1 MGAQDASS
9 KASVGQPGAAELEYY
24 VLTGSDSGPEVG
36 FEEIS
41 LKRVCELGCDATR
54 GKYDILAKSTR
65 FAQ

>member
-1 MGAQDASS
+1 VHNNVRHSQLLTSKREKYESS
-9 KASVGQPGAAELEYY
+9 YW
-24 VLTGSDSGPEVG
+24 PEVG